1 MAGTPLL
8 IPGGSKAIEQF
19 VPGDAI
25 LSRDE
30 TDINGPINVQ
40 IVEAVFERS
49 AIIFELR
56 VAGQLIETTAEHPFW
71 VVGRGWTPVWELSIG
86 DQLTTITGES
96 VSVEGVHETDRR
108 QTVYNLR
115 VAEDHTDVV
124 GYDEWGFSVWA
135 HNTCYEI
142 RQLADGRFGR
152 FERATG
158 NAVTLEGRAITAN
171 STDGVRLL
179 ATDAAKI
186 ARSNISRST
195 VVGTLKRDAGGYVLN
210 EQIAGGVAK
219 NYEGHHLTSLHLA
232 DNSGAMLRAAELGYN
247 INRGSNGIALSSPLA
262 ESQASGLPYHGGKHL
277 SVRHAGSAD
286 SFVKLKLDALSM
298 PVFVPVRSVTKSC

>member
-1 MAGTPLL
+1 MVDGGFVAGTPLL

-86 DQLTTITGES
+86 DALTTITGES

-108 QTVYNLR
+108 DTVYNLR
-115 VAEDHTDVV
+115 VAEFHTDVV
-124 GYDEWGFSVWA
+124 G
-135 HNTCYEI
+135 C
-142 RQLADGRFGR
+142 
-152 FERATG
+152 
-158 NAVTLEGRAITAN
+158 
-171 STDGVRLL
+171 
-179 ATDAAKI
+179 
-186 ARSNISRST
+186 
-195 VVGTLKRDAGGYVLN
+195 
-210 EQIAGGVAK
+210 
-219 NYEGHHLTSLHLA
+219 
-232 DNSGAMLRAAELGYN
+232 
-247 INRGSNGIALSSPLA
+247 
-262 ESQASGLPYHGGKHL
+262 
-277 SVRHAGSAD
+277 
-286 SFVKLKLDALSM
+286 
-298 PVFVPVRSVTKSC
+298 